1 MDKALR
7 NAVVEMAAA
16 WKKSGMKEEGT
27 DDEEEEEEGEGEEGK
42 SEGLK
47 WIHEFV
53 ATALPGSRHQVIIY
67 TLCV

>member
-7 NAVVEMAAA
+7 NAVVEMAAVR
-16 WKKSGMKEEGT
+16 KKSGTKEEET
-27 DDEEEEEEGEGEEGK
+27 DDEEEEEGEGEGDK

-47 WIHEFV
+47 WLHEFV
-53 ATALPGSRHQVIIY
+53 ATALPGSRHQVIYSY

>member
-7 NAVVEMAAA
+7 NAVVEMAAVR
-16 WKKSGMKEEGT
+16 KKSGTKEEET
-27 DDEEEEEEGEGEEGK
+27 DEEEEEEGEGDK

-53 ATALPGSRHQVIIY
+53 ATALPGSRHQVIYSY